1 MQTEPQRDELE
12 EMRQRIRLLRAQ
24 IAGLNN
30 PELTD
35 LDSLLSVAEAEI
47 ERAMLSRVPSPR
59 RYHRPPT

>member
-12 EMRQRIRLLRAQ
+12 LMRQRIRLLRAQ

-30 PELTD
+30 LELTD

-47 ERAMLSRVPSPR
+47 ERAMLARKQPS
-59 RYHRPPT
+59 HR